1 MLASVVTGFVSI
13 LAFASFADIAIGTGR
28 STVLLKICTTIAGIK
43 KIKSVIKKKKKN
55 IIK

>member
-43 KIKSVIKKKKKN
+43 KIKSVIKKKKKT
-55 IIK
+55 